1 MNAQRSSTMEC
12 SLFNVHS
19 ATKKKKNETMPFAT
33 TWMDLEITTVS
44 EASQTKILLTCGI

>member
-1 MNAQRSSTMEC
+1 MHKELVQW
-12 SLFNVHS
+12 NVHCS
-19 ATKKKKNETMPFAT
+19 MFIQPQKKKKNETMPFAT